1 MHTDGRAALAAA
13 DSLGWLH
20 RCEMLE
26 FKQEN
31 ARLQSQLAAEQQGV
45 VWEPPVV
52 VWLSVAAAASW
63 FSVAAAAMASLSVAR
78 VAAGTIH
85 AASPNCY
92 NAPNCTQLELMLHTV
107 TR

>member
-1 MHTDGRAALAAA
+1 
-13 DSLGWLH
+13 
-20 RCEMLE
+20 MLE

-52 VWLSVAAAASW
+52 VWLSVAAAATTSL
-63 FSVAAAAMASLSVAR
+63 SVAAAASCLLLLLLLLRPLSVAR

-85 AASPNCY
+85 AASPSCY
-92 NAPNCTQLELMLHTV
+92 NAPSCTQLHPTAPNSS
-107 TR
+107 